1 MDKDLSMNESELH
14 NLFGVAESRGMDP
27 LAVVESLYINGRQ
40 IYLHF
45 AEEQMGIM
53 VFDVAEES
61 EELIEYRIS
70 AGKVYPL
77 TPDSR
82 VELADALNKNLEKKE
97 LKIRVAW
104 EDAKSKVLGH
114 YYIKVTVDL
123 KSELVVDYEDFRFI
137 HPPSAYQTAP
147 ESMYPVPPEK
157 KYFEKFEDIVI
168 PRKRKPHTAYVV
180 VAKTMMKID
189 RGAAWN
195 ELVNLSQKSKGQIEV
210 ELPGW
215 GKIYLR
221 RVRLNPEKEILYS
234 HEQFDSDK
242 TETLPDGVNIFNS
255 TAFNTSWTDHK

>member
-1 MDKDLSMNESELH
+1 MNESELH

-45 AEEQMGIM
+45 EEEQMGIM
-53 VFDVAEES
+53 VFDGAEES

-70 AGKVYPL
+70 ARKVYPL

-104 EDAKSKVLGH
+104 EDVKSKVFGH

-137 HPPSAYQTAP
+137 PPLLH
-147 ESMYPVPPEK
+147 
-157 KYFEKFEDIVI
+157 I
-168 PRKRKPHTAYVV
+168 RPH
-180 VAKTMMKID
+180 
-189 RGAAWN
+189 
-195 ELVNLSQKSKGQIEV
+195 LSQCTLSR
-210 ELPGW
+210 P
-215 GKIYLR
+215 KIKFL
-221 RVRLNPEKEILYS
+221 
-234 HEQFDSDK
+234 
-242 TETLPDGVNIFNS
+242 
-255 TAFNTSWTDHK
+255 